1 MFALI
6 SFTSCEGARRSWIS
20 ILIFVQ
26 IAVKLKSYRIDHKV
40 RSLLQYVD
48 HEGRHSFEI
57 DGLTYSMWGS
67 TWEENRKNP
76 DWLVSGDVSA
86 KTGLEAI
93 NIFRKSIR
101 RSLARLS
108 FLGQAYIE
116 YADQSFLVRRVDPA
130 CDEGLFYNSKSK
142 KVVPMSFL
150 SSQKGSL
157 DDLLKDKE
165 IPDEFFA
172 YWKDATNTPGYSG
185 KVMLMLSAIEALVKG
200 LQRSSGLDKRSQ
212 TDLILG
218 EILRKE
224 IWGDG
229 GDQDALRN
237 RLVHG
242 DYFPASDNDYVS
254 ILHNKLIHYFNERY
268 SWNPKISEGVV
279 SPQRHYFGNFE
290 YWFGFL
296 ASKQRELN
304 IRDVL
309 DDFEKNG
316 INELRR
322 HSIISGDAVA
332 ELKKTF

>member
-1 MFALI
+1 M
-6 SFTSCEGARRSWIS
+6 
-20 ILIFVQ
+20 
-26 IAVKLKSYRIDHKV
+26 KLKTYKIEHKV

-48 HEGRHSFEI
+48 HEGKQSFEV
-57 DGLTYSMWGS
+57 DGLLYSMCGS

-76 DWLVSGDVSA
+76 DWLVSGFVSA
-86 KTGLEAI
+86 KTGLDAL
-93 NIFRKSIR
+93 NIFRKRLR
-101 RSLARLS
+101 RSLTRLS

-116 YADQSFLVRRVDPA
+116 FADQSFLVRRVFPECA
-130 CDEGLFYNSKSK
+130 EGLFYNSKSN

-150 SSQKGSL
+150 SSQKAIL
-157 DDLLKDKE
+157 VDLLSDKE

-185 KVMLMLSAIEALVKG
+185 KVMLMLSAIEALVNG
-200 LQRSSGLDKRSQ
+200 LRQSNGLDKRSQ

-218 EILRKE
+218 AELRKD
-224 IWGDG
+224 IWGGG
-229 GDQDALRN
+229 GDKGALRN

-242 DYFPASDNDYVS
+242 DYFPASDNDYVL

-268 SWNPKISEGVV
+268 SWNPKISENVV
-279 SPQRHYFGNFE
+279 NPQRHFFGNFE

-296 ASKQRELN
+296 ISRQGSLN

-309 DDFEKNG
+309 TDFEKNG
-316 INELRR
+316 LNELKR
-322 HSIISGDAVA
+322 HSLIYGDAVA